1 LSPKKKTKKR
11 AGTNSLRVRHLLAA
25 VTREDRR
32 EIIKYCTARKI
43 TVSEFL
49 AEITLREARYK
60 GKRAPRRITIDLPYA
75 QHAKIDYLANTRG
88 ATIEECISDFIQ
100 PALNKQRAWN
110 APKEEIL
117 RYYLSQE
124 EHKQVLHFMT
134 KHNLS
139 SRHFV
144 GLLAKRHVA
153 HINGGGKETRHYP
166 WNKNR

>member
-1 LSPKKKTKKR
+1 
-11 AGTNSLRVRHLLAA
+11 LLAA

-117 RYYLSQE
+117 RYYLSHE